1 MAKQEDITE
10 ETTSLPA
17 NDAWTGLLIVAFLS
31 LSVGTGFL
39 AWDYLQYSDQD
50 PPKIVP
56 KTMTPPVAPPPPA
69 GFKKDAPKEEPKE
82 QPKKD
87 DPKDKKDDK
96 VEQKKEVSLRQPT
109 HYCREIPSEGDCL
122 AWSAGAVPERRI
134 LRAEPFA
141 TLPVTPS
148 PRTRSAGDP
157 SL

>member
-10 ETTSLPA
+10 EPTSLAA

-56 KTMTPPVAPPPPA
+56 KTMTPPVPPPPPA
-69 GFKKDAPKEEPKE
+69 GFKKEAPKEEPKE

-87 DPKDKKDDK
+87 DPK
-96 VEQKKEVSLRQPT
+96 VEKKE
-109 HYCREIPSEGDCL
+109 
-122 AWSAGAVPERRI
+122 
-134 LRAEPFA
+134 
-141 TLPVTPS
+141 
-148 PRTRSAGDP
+148 DP
-157 SL
+157 KGEKKE